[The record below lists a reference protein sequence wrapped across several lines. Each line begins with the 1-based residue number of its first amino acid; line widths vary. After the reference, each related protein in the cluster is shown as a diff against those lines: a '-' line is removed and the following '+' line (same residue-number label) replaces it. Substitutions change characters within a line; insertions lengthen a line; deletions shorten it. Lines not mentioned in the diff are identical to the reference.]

1 MRIKEILNEE
11 LKSLNRLLGL
21 LDKQFKLIMKKDIF
35 GLEEIVDE
43 IKLCNKGEV
52 ERRKISN
59 GNSMRELIEKLD
71 DMEAD
76 NIYREIKKTLH
87 SLKLQKETNEMLI
100 RQGLSF
106 NQLINASMALMSQ
119 SNKLPKEI
127 LSILERIRK

>member
-35 GLEEIVDE
+35 GLEEVVDE
-43 IKLCNKGEV
+43 IKLCNKEVAEWEV

-106 NQLINASMALMSQ
+106 NHQILNIINPKREIKTYNSYGAL
-119 SNKLPKEI
+119 
-127 LSILERIRK
+127 RR